1 LSLATGQFVTCRLS
15 SKEVLPILPTVCLIL
30 KAPRI
35 GEVKSRLAKDIGARE
50 AAGVYRALAERQA
63 AEIPSNWPVAV
74 YFAPADAEA
83 EMRLWLQPHLPAKKR
98 FAPQRAGDL
107 GQRLAAALDSEFAN
121 GSTKVFLIGGDC
133 PDLDRRYLLE
143 ASLALEANDLVIGP
157 AVDGGYVLIG
167 LKRDSHDR
175 HHALF
180 KNIAW
185 SSSAVLEQTLAASR
199 EQRFSVAL
207 LRPLADIDDL
217 PSLRNYPDLM
227 KIAES
232 PR

>member
-1 LSLATGQFVTCRLS
+1 M
-15 SKEVLPILPTVCLIL
+15 PTVCLIL

-35 GEVKSRLAKDIGARE
+35 GEVKSRLAKDIGARK
-50 AAGVYRALAERQA
+50 AADVYRALAERQA
-63 AEIPSNWPVAV
+63 AEIPSHWPVTV

-83 EMRLWLQPHLPAKKR
+83 EMRLWLQPRLPAKKR
-98 FAPQRAGDL
+98 FSPQPAGDL

-121 GSTKVFLIGGDC
+121 RRSTKVFLIGGDC
-133 PDLDRRYLLE
+133 PDLDRKYLSE
-143 ASLALEANDLVIGP
+143 ASLALAANDVVIGP
-157 AVDGGYVLIG
+157 ALDGGYVLIG
-167 LKRDSHDR
+167 LKRDSSDR

-185 SSSAVLEQTLAASR
+185 SSSVVLEQTLAASR
-199 EQRFSVAL
+199 EQGLSAAL

-217 PSLRNYPDLM
+217 PSLRNYPELM

-232 PR
+232 SR